1 MGNNLESKEVAMA
14 GAIPATLI
22 LGYSEEERIKSKQRF
37 QVIIF
42 RDLDMPWLSWRR
54 VQNNQRQACQSSRN
68 ITKNYEKGRS
78 WTSENLKIRTISSW
92 VISIKAI
99 CRTKVSATE

>member
-22 LGYSEEERIKSKQRF
+22 LGYSEEERIKSKQQF

-42 RDLDMPWLSWRR
+42 RDLDMP
-54 VQNNQRQACQSSRN
+54 
-68 ITKNYEKGRS
+68 
-78 WTSENLKIRTISSW
+78 
-92 VISIKAI
+92 
-99 CRTKVSATE
+99 